1 MESLDEFQHQLSV
14 LRGGIL
20 EYARSPSAVFPSL
33 QFLDDFKRDDARL
46 TAEISAA
53 RDRISKAPAA
63 RDAYFSARP
72 RFDAARTEYEG
83 AQKSLQSLYKPLG
96 AAAYAAFKAGEIPR
110 QQQFAER
117 MDLDERIARLKTDQ
131 NALGA
136 SPVSGV
142 IGKTKAKAKQLA
154 VAARIM
160 FANLS
165 ARKLEG
171 QIGKALIDAQSED
184 SVRSA
189 STAEVLDDVAS
200 VRRDIASCKRDFDL
214 AANALE
220 SAKTALIQSL
230 GVSSIDTDAAIA
242 ERLDALRWELTA
254 TQLRL
259 PHTEDKFLDSLVS
272 NAGSFAETPIGPALA
287 RLAQLRAE
295 AAEARAA
302 EVQRVAQARATEVQ
316 RTKELS
322 ERRKLVPCKACGR
335 EISSEAD
342 ACIHCGQP
350 MNTAIK
356 CPNCKS
362 RDVIKISAASKV
374 GSVVL
379 FGVFSMGKLTKTY
392 QCKACGF
399 RW

>member
-1 MESLDEFQHQLSV
+1 MESLDEFRHQLSS

-20 EYARSPSAVFPSL
+20 EYARSPSTVFTSL
-33 QFLDDFKRDDARL
+33 QFFGDFKRDDARL

-63 RDAYFSARP
+63 HEAYSAARQ
-72 RFDAARTEYEG
+72 RFDATKPEHEA
-83 AQKSLQSLYKPLG
+83 AQKALKRLYKPLG
-96 AAAYAAFKAGEIPR
+96 AAAFAAFKAGEIPR

-117 MDLDERIARLKTDQ
+117 INLDERIARLKSDQ
-131 NALGA
+131 NALGV
-136 SPVSGV
+136 SPDSGIIV
-142 IGKTKAKAKQLA
+142 KGMAKAQQLA

-160 FANLS
+160 FAKLS
-165 ARKLEG
+165 ARKMES

-184 SVRSA
+184 SVQSA
-189 STAEVLDDVAS
+189 STAEVLDDMAS
-200 VRRDIASCKRDFDL
+200 ARRDVASCKRDFDL
-214 AANALE
+214 AANTLE

-230 GVSSIDTDAAIA
+230 GGSNIDTDAAIA

-259 PHTEDKFLDSLVS
+259 QHTEDKFLDSLVS
-272 NAGSFAETPIGPALA
+272 NADSFAETSIGPALT

-295 AAEARAA
+295 ARAAEARAA
-302 EVQRVAQARATEVQ
+302 EARATEVQ

-322 ERRKLVPCKACGR
+322 ERRKLAPCKACGR

-362 RDVIKISAASKV
+362 RDVNKIGAGNKAV
-374 GSVVL
+374 SVML
-379 FGVFSMGKLTKTY
+379 IGVFAMGTLTKTY